1 MKRLLLILS
10 LVCFAVLGRAEQIT
24 REQALRQAQ
33 QFLSQRGLTSSLK
46 MAETPLSR
54 HRAQGQI
61 QPDYYYVFNAG
72 QNQGFVIVSG
82 DDRAEAILGYATSG
96 SFDVDRIPS
105 NMVAWLQDY
114 ADQIKWIQD
123 HNIQPRKPYAIRRA
137 FASVAP
143 IVTSEWNQFEPYNNE
158 CPTDGSEKC
167 VTGCVTTAVSQIL
180 YHYSKNGFKPTSTAI
195 PGYSTADGKFTLPD
209 LPATSFD
216 WDNMIDQYG
225 GSATQAQNDAVAKL
239 FQYVGTGLKAEYN
252 TAKNGGTLVWDNMPE
267 IVFKNY
273 FGYGS
278 GIELIRRMDA
288 IPESEWDNLI
298 YNEIANGRPVLYS
311 GQGSGGGHTFIVH
324 GYDGAGKYLI
334 NWGWGGYQDAYFA
347 LSALDPDGGGAG
359 AGASGYNYDQT
370 ALVGISPDNVNPY
383 TITVEETPVL
393 SAVGIMV
400 ADPSVK
406 LNTEGLNPADYT
418 EYTGDRDANGNVGF
432 ALKFDYGVNLYN
444 NYTFN
449 VGFGLFK
456 DGVLQGGYQNFGNI
470 TIGGG
475 NFSFYFSGSMGFGQ
489 GLSNGD
495 YQLKLAYK
503 LASASEWSLCVD
515 ADSHILNIRVTDTT
529 ITFKVGDLSTP
540 DPTSEVSQTE
550 LDDLTAQYA
559 AKKLEIQAKINE
571 IANDEERLSNIQKA
585 LSKKK
590 NALNTIDAQISALE
604 EKLNNEYLTAE
615 QKQSYKD
622 QLAAVKSQSAT
633 LMASYKDAEKKFLT
647 CYEATASLKTTLSN
661 LLSSLNTEAA
671 AVSSI
676 TTKAE
681 LEASTAKLS
690 EIDTQLSG
698 CAVYKVTDEITVLE
712 DIITTIDKTSTSDME
727 TSLASIESTIDA
739 AIEAGKQTEQE
750 EKDKE
755 AKEKLEAA
763 QKELLE
769 KYTNMEK
776 IWSDKEKV
784 VTDYQHDY
792 KKLDSLSNE
801 IRIAIEDV
809 EKKIASIKE
818 SLNNDM
824 LSADVK
830 SDLESRLAALEKEK
844 KACEEALE
852 SLLNNPMQKV
862 QSVIDDLLTEL
873 RNVYQL
879 IVENK
884 TAVDALTLTSNLE
897 AALRESEDV
906 EKRLAAIDVT
916 AEMQELL
923 QQLNVSL
930 HDIQLDNI
938 VKALE
943 TLEDDVDKAIAGGQ
957 EEYEKMQAE
966 KLAKAQEEFAAAIDA
981 LEAAIKSE
989 EADYE
994 KCLAVVNNLKAKL
1007 AEINASIAQFKDKYA
1022 EIEKNLQALID
1033 KQTRADNSEIIEGL
1047 QKELAELKDN
1057 IEILESQSAKVAGY
1071 IETLEQQAKSY
1082 ATLIEEAKA
1091 AKQELQNSLSSAT
1104 TADEVDKLTTSAT
1117 KTKSD
1122 LASEGVDW
1130 YNLLVE
1136 NSNTVATYVEGVI
1149 DNVNVV
1155 DRQTTRLDKEVQE
1168 TLTGISQV
1176 VIDESEVAA
1185 RYDVKGNRVDSTY
1198 KGVQI
1203 VRMKN
1208 GKTIKINVK

>member
-33 QFLSQRGLTSSLK
+33 QFLSQRGMTSSLK
-46 MAETPLSR
+46 LAETPLSR

-61 QPDYYYVFNAG
+61 KPDYYYVFNAG

-105 NMVAWLQDY
+105 NMAAWLQDY

-143 IVTSEWNQFEPYNNE
+143 IVTSEWNQFAPYNNE

-167 VTGCVTTAVSQIL
+167 ITGCVTTAVSQIL

-252 TAKNGGTLVWDNMPE
+252 TASNGGTLVWDNMPE

-311 GQGSGGGHTFIVH
+311 GQGTGGGHTFIVH

-334 NWGWGGYQDAYFA
+334 NWGWGGYQDGYFA
-347 LSALDPDGGGAG
+347 LSALNPDGGGAG
-359 AGASGYNYDQT
+359 AGDSGYNYYQT
-370 ALVGISPDNVNPY
+370 ALVGISPDNVDTY

-400 ADPSVK
+400 GDPSVK

-418 EYTGDRDANGNVGF
+418 EYTGTRDANGNVGF

-444 NYTFN
+444 SYSFN
-449 VGFGLFK
+449 AGFALFK
-456 DGVLQGGYQNFGNI
+456 DGVLQGDYQNFGNI
-470 TIGGG
+470 NVAGG
-475 NFSFYFSGSMGFGQ
+475 NYSFYFSGSMGFGQ

-529 ITFKVGDLSTP
+529 ITFKVGDLSSP
-540 DPTSEVSQTE
+540 DPKPEVSQTE
-550 LDDLTAQYA
+550 LDNLAALYEAQRIAINDKRTALASNDAKLTA
-559 AKKLEIQAKINE
+559 ISTS
-571 IANDEERLSNIQKA
+571 LSQKNTEA
-585 LSKKK
+585 LK
-590 NALNTIDAQISALE
+590 AQITAIE
-604 EKLNNEYLTAE
+604 EKLKSEYLTAD
-615 QKQSYKD
+615 QKKSYTD
-622 QLAAVKSQSAT
+622 EL
-633 LMASYKDAEKKFLT
+633 DA
-647 CYEATASLKTTLSN
+647 LKTKHDALVSECTAAN
-661 LLSSLNTEAA
+661 TELSSLQAKSASLMSTLNNLLATLLTEAEK
-671 AVSSI
+671 VSSI
-676 TTKAE
+676 TTKAA
-681 LEASTAKLS
+681 LETSQT
-690 EIDTQLSG
+690 
-698 CAVYKVTDEITVLE
+698 TVA
-712 DIITTIDKTSTSDME
+712 DITTQQSDCDVSAETTKVAALETTVATISTSEVE
-727 TSLASIESTIDA
+727 TGLSTLESTIDA
-739 AIEAGKQTEQE
+739 AIKAAKDAIEEEAKKQLETEKNALVETCDQLLSALSGKQETVASN
-750 EKDKE
+750 EKKILD
-755 AKEKLEAA
+755 LEAA
-763 QKELLE
+763 ISQAMDAVEP
-769 KYTNMEK
+769 
-776 IWSDKEKV
+776 
-784 VTDYQHDY
+784 
-792 KKLDSLSNE
+792 
-801 IRIAIEDV
+801 V
-809 EKKIASIKE
+809 EKKIAAIKE
-818 SLNNDM
+818 SLKSDM
-824 LSADVK
+824 LTTEQKTAFEGTLETLEKTKATYADAVKTLSNQLKDVK
-830 SDLESRLAALEKEK
+830 DANDVFKTALNEIKTK
-844 KACEEALE
+844 
-852 SLLNNPMQKV
+852 
-862 QSVIDDLLTEL
+862 IDNL
-873 RNVYQL
+873 
-879 IVENK
+879 K
-884 TAVDALTLTSNLE
+884 TAVKAVTTTDALNNAKE
-897 AALRESEDV
+897 ATDALKTQLQELDLINV
-906 EKRLAAIDVT
+906 EKDVLTLQAELEKLSLDSTTKDLAA
-916 AEMQELL
+916 
-923 QQLNVSL
+923 
-930 HDIQLDNI
+930 
-938 VKALE
+938 
-943 TLEDDVDKAIAGGQ
+943 LEDDVDKAIAGGQ
-957 EEYEKMQAE
+957 EAYEKMQAE

-981 LEAAIKSE
+981 LETAIKSE

-994 KCLAVVNNLKAKL
+994 KCLAAVTNLKAKL
-1007 AEINASIAQFKDKYA
+1007 AEINEAIAQFKVKYA

-1047 QKELAELKDN
+1047 QKKLAELKEN
-1057 IEILESQSAKVAGY
+1057 IELLESQSATIAGY
-1071 IETLEQQAKSY
+1071 IEKLEQQAQGY
-1082 ATLIEEAKA
+1082 AAVIEEAKT

-1117 KTKSD
+1117 KAKSE

-1130 YNLLVE
+1130 YNVLAD
-1136 NSNTVATYVEGVI
+1136 NYNTVATYVEGVI
-1149 DNVNVV
+1149 DNVNIV
-1155 DRQTTRLDKEVQE
+1155 DRKTDNLDKEVQE

-1185 RYDVKGNRVDSTY
+1185 RYDMKGNRVDSTY

-1203 VRMKN
+1203 IRMKN

>member
-82 DDRAEAILGYATSG
+82 DDRAETVLGYATSG

-105 NMVAWLQDY
+105 NMAAWLQDY

-180 YHYSKNGFKPTSTAI
+180 YHYSKNGFQPTSTAI
-195 PGYSTADGKFTLPD
+195 PGYSTKNGKFTLPD

-216 WDNMIDQYG
+216 WANMIDKYD

-239 FQYVGTGLKAEYN
+239 FQYVGTGLEANYDI
-252 TAKNGGTLVWDNMPE
+252 AKNGTAVWDNMPE

-311 GQGSGGGHTFIVH
+311 GQGTGGGHSFIVH

-334 NWGWGGYQDAYFA
+334 NWGWGGYQDGYFA

-370 ALVGISPDNVNPY
+370 ALVGISPDNVDTY

-393 SAVGIMV
+393 SAFAVCV
-400 ADPSVK
+400 ADPSVD
-406 LNTEGLNPADYT
+406 LSPNTINPSNYT
-418 EYTGDRDANGNVGF
+418 EYTGTRDANGKVSF
-432 ALKFDYGVNLYN
+432 AFKFAYGVNLYN
-444 NYTFN
+444 SYTFN
-449 VGFGLFK
+449 MGFVLMK
-456 DGVLQGGYQNFGNI
+456 DGEVVNNFNFGEASLP
-470 TIGGG
+470 GG
-475 NFSFYFSGSMGFGQ
+475 NYSFNYSGTLTYGQ
-489 GLSNGD
+489 GIPNGD

-515 ADSHILNIRVTDTT
+515 ADNHILNIRVTDTT

-540 DPTSEVSQTE
+540 DPKPEVSQTE

-824 LSADVK
+824 LSANVK

-981 LEAAIKSE
+981 LETAIKSE

-994 KCLAVVNNLKAKL
+994 KCLAAVTNLKAKL
-1007 AEINASIAQFKDKYA
+1007 VEINEAIAQFKDKYA

-1047 QKELAELKDN
+1047 QKKLAELKEN
-1057 IEILESQSAKVAGY
+1057 IELLESQSATIAGY
-1071 IETLEQQAKSY
+1071 IEKLEQQAQGY
-1082 ATLIEEAKA
+1082 AAVIEEAKT

-1117 KTKSD
+1117 KAKSE

-1130 YNLLVE
+1130 YNLLAG
-1136 NSNTVATYVEGVI
+1136 NYNTAATYVEGVI
-1149 DNVNVV
+1149 DNVNIV
-1155 DRQTTRLDKEVQE
+1155 DRKTDNLDKEVQE

-1185 RYDVKGNRVDSTY
+1185 RYDMKGNRVDSTY
-1198 KGVQI
+1198 KGVQVI
-1203 VRMKN
+1203 RMKN